1 MNDEIE
7 IENDEEELDVAEA
20 DDDAAGPVRASGGD
34 GPRYSDAVVEDTSAA
49 AREAMRR
56 QLQNDVEAFLARG
69 GKISEIPPNVV
80 ADPPRKPQSNYGGQ
94 PI

>member
-7 IENDEEELDVAEA
+7 IENDEEELEVAEA
-20 DDDAAGPVRASGGD
+20 DDAGPARASGGGE
-34 GPRYSDAVVEDTSAA
+34 GPRYSDAAVEDTSAA

-56 QLQNDVEAFLARG
+56 QLQSDVEAFLARG
-69 GKISEIPPNVV
+69 GRISEIPPNVV